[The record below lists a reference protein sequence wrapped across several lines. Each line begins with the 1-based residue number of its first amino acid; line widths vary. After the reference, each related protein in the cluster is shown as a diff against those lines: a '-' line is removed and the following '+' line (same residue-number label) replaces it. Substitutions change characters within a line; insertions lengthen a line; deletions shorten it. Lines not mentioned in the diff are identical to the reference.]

1 MLGLEPSNSNLAW
14 QDGLVNHSPLD
25 VPLFLSLGTAIG
37 FLFVLL
43 ADFWIVD
50 RRPHSFTTRDAT
62 RWVLFYVA
70 LAILFGLMLIR
81 VFDAEIASQFF
92 AAYLTEY
99 SLSVDN
105 LFVFLVIMTSFAV
118 PSELQHRVLLVG
130 VILALIF
137 RALLILVGV
146 SAINSFQPTFIIF
159 GVFLIWTAY
168 KVAAEK
174 QVEEADEQPN
184 NLLVRIVS
192 RFAPTV
198 DEYHGHKLTV
208 KQNETRYLTPLL
220 MVMIAIG
227 GTDIMFAL
235 DSIPAV
241 LGLTTEPFIVITA
254 NAFALMGLRQL
265 FFLLQGLIEKL
276 VHLARGIAIIL
287 AFIGVKLF
295 ILGVEKTFD
304 IEIVHINTYVSLGV
318 IVFVLATTTITS
330 LLVARKNGAAE

>member
-1 MLGLEPSNSNLAW
+1 MQGLDQTQTCAGW
-14 QDGLVNHSPLD
+14 QDVLMNHAALD
-25 VPLFLSLGTAIG
+25 VPLVLSLGTALG
-37 FLFVLL
+37 FGLVLF

-62 RWVLFYVA
+62 KWVLFYVG
-70 LAILFGLMLIR
+70 LAVLFGILLLQL
-81 VFDAEIASQFF
+81 FDIEIASQFF

-99 SLSVDN
+99 SLSIDN
-105 LFVFLVIMTSFAV
+105 LFVFLVIMTSFSV
-118 PSELQHRVLLVG
+118 PAELQHRVLLVG

-146 SAINSFQPTFIIF
+146 SAINAFQPTFIVF
-159 GVFLIWTAY
+159 GIFLIWTAF
-168 KVAAEK
+168 KVASDRH
-174 QVEEADEQPN
+174 VEGDERPN
-184 NLLVRIVS
+184 NLLVRTVS
-192 RFAPTV
+192 RLAPTI
-198 DEYHGHKLTV
+198 DEYHGNKLTI
-208 KQNETRYLTPLL
+208 KQNGERYLTPLL

-241 LGLTTEPFIVITA
+241 LGLTTEPFIIITA

-276 VHLARGIAIIL
+276 VHLARGIAVIL

-295 ILGVEKTFD
+295 LLGVEKTFD
-304 IEIVHINTYVSLGV
+304 VTTIHINTYVSLGV
-318 IVFVLATTTITS
+318 IISVLTITTISS
-330 LLVARKNGAAE
+330 LVVARRNGLS

>member
-1 MLGLEPSNSNLAW
+1 MNLAA
-14 QDGLVNHSPLD
+14 LD
-25 VPLFLSLGTAIG
+25 VPFYLSAGTALG
-37 FLFVLL
+37 FLVVLI

-50 RRPHSFTTRDAT
+50 RRPHSFTPRDAT

-70 LAILFGLMLIR
+70 LAVLFGLILLAT
-81 VFDAEIASQFF
+81 FDNGSEIAGQFF

-105 LFVFLVIMTSFAV
+105 LFVFLIIMTSFSV
-118 PSELQHRVLLVG
+118 PAELQHRVLLVG

-137 RALLILVGV
+137 RAILIMVGV
-146 SAINSFQPTFIIF
+146 GVINAFQPTFLIF
-159 GVFLIWTAY
+159 GIFLLWTAY
-168 KVAAEK
+168 KVAVDK
-174 QVEEADEQPN
+174 QVEDEEPKQ

-192 RFAPTV
+192 KFAKTSP
-198 DEYHGHKLTV
+198 EYHGHKLTIV
-208 KQNETRYLTPLL
+208 QNSKRLITPLL
-220 MVMIAIG
+220 LVMISIG

-276 VHLARGIAIIL
+276 VHLAKGIALIL
-287 AFIGVKLF
+287 AFIGIKLSM
-295 ILGVEKTFD
+295 IGIEKSFD
-304 IEIVHINTYVSLGV
+304 IPLPHINTYISLSV
-318 IVFVLATTTITS
+318 IIVVLFVTTITS
-330 LLVARKNGAAE
+330 LIAAKREGESA